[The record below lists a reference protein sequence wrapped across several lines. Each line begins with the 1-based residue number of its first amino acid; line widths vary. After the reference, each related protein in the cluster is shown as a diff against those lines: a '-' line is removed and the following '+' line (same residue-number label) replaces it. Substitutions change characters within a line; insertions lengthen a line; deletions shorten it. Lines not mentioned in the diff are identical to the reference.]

1 MVKFV
6 TDVFS
11 EDEANIVAFG
21 VDCPE
26 SLREAS
32 QLVEPFD
39 VTEQC
44 NFLENAR
51 IFDAGDVSMTEVGPK
66 VKDILGKGKIPLTLA
81 KEHVATLHTMKS
93 MPVGTRLV
101 VFDAHPDLK
110 DKYEGSKFSH
120 ACWLRRWCEAVG
132 CASVA
137 VVGVRACDEDE
148 LEFMKNNGMLYITA
162 EEVKNKAGNVVQS
175 LREFASGFNVYV
187 SIDMDV
193 FDPSIAPAVKY
204 PEPAGVL
211 YSDFIQLADALK
223 ECKVVGMDCT
233 EIRPMVGNKLTE
245 FLAVKSIFKILSHL

>member
-11 EDEANIVAFG
+11 EEEANVIVLG
-21 VDCPE
+21 VDCPP
-26 SLREAS
+26 SLREVS
-32 QLVEPFD
+32 RLVEPFD
-39 VTEQC
+39 IDEQR
-44 NFLENAR
+44 NLLENVR
-51 IFDAGDVSMTEVGPK
+51 IFDAGNIKLEK
-66 VKDILGKGKIPLTLA
+66 VESKIKEILSAEKTPLVLA
-81 KEHVATLHTMKS
+81 KDHTVTLHVMKS
-93 MPVGTRLV
+93 MPAETRLV

-110 DKYEGSKFSH
+110 DEYEGSKFSH

-148 LEFMKNNGMLYITA
+148 LEFMKNNGMLHITA

-187 SIDMDV
+187 TIDMDV

-204 PEPAGVL
+204 PEPAGIL
-211 YSDFIQLADALK
+211 YGDFVRLADALK
-223 ECKVVGMDCT
+223 ECKVVGMDCV
-233 EIRPMVGNKLTE
+233 EIRTIPQNKVTE
-245 FLAVKSIFKILSHL
+245 FLAVKSIFKISSHL